1 MNVTGCD
8 IRMIDLDE
16 DRKSII
22 YSSQKYEDYFLE
34 KVPVFDSERESCEK
48 FHFEK
53 NNVDLLLR
61 IADFH
66 AADGFTVTYPVTQA
80 QLHAVQKGEA
90 LTEGFKWSVA
100 NKGGR
105 IVRRSQMKY
114 KASLPKLTKDKDISL
129 PAHRG

>member
-1 MNVTGCD
+1 MNMTGCD
-8 IRMIDLDE
+8 IRMIELDE
-16 DRKSII
+16 ESRSIV
-22 YSSQKYEDYFLE
+22 YSSQKYEDYFLG
-34 KVPVFDSERESCEK
+34 KIPVFDSEKESYEQ

-66 AADGFTVTYPVTQA
+66 AADGFTVTYPVTQE
-80 QLHAVQKGEA
+80 QLRTIQRGEA

-100 NKGGR
+100 NKGGK
-105 IVRRSQMKY
+105 IVRRNQMKY
-114 KASLPKLTKDKDISL
+114 KASLPKLTKDEDISL